1 MSLFD
6 KKPSL
11 MPVVIAPDVW
21 QSAVEF
27 PADPQQVE
35 ERLGNLLL
43 AVLLTLRTAGTSR
56 KKVTFTIYCQPP
68 QGDMKVPV
76 ALPLSLNYHGHYV
89 QVWLNRHNLS
99 PPESLPDGG
108 SSGFFHEDR
117 TMDRSNDI
125 YQKVT
130 DQIIA
135 ELENGNVPWIR
146 PWRDGEPPFPIN
158 ALSGRPYHGINVP
171 LLWNSADKQS
181 FASDRWLT
189 FHQVSALGAQVRRGE
204 KSSLAVLYLPRTQEE
219 TDALGQPLLDENG
232 EPQVRHFG
240 IIREFRL
247 FNLSQCDGLPQTL
260 SEPFT
265 RPAEPVE
272 TAEAIAMN
280 SGVTLHHRR
289 QSKAYYKPATDLVM
303 MPHPQQ
309 FESSE
314 AYYAT
319 LLHEL
324 THATGHASRLN
335 RPGIAGTERT
345 EALYAAEEL
354 VAEMGSAFLCAHC
367 GILGR
372 LQHASYIGYWLDI
385 LRQDKRAVIRA
396 SGMARHASEWLL
408 NAVPQPCQLSA

>member
-1 MSLFD
+1 ME
-6 KKPSL
+6 
-11 MPVVIAPDVW
+11 VAPA
-21 QSAVEF
+21 S
-27 PADPQQVE
+27 
-35 ERLGNLLL
+35 
-43 AVLLTLRTAGTSR
+43 
-56 KKVTFTIYCQPP
+56 
-68 QGDMKVPV
+68 
-76 ALPLSLNYHGHYV
+76 
-89 QVWLNRHNLS
+89 
-99 PPESLPDGG
+99 
-108 SSGFFHEDR
+108 FHEDH

-189 FHQVSALGAQVRRGE
+189 FHQVSALGGQVRRGE

-219 TDALGQPLLDENG
+219 TDALGQPLLDKDG
-232 EPQVRHFG
+232 EPKVRHFG
-240 IIREFRL
+240 IICEFRL
-247 FNLSQCDGLPQTL
+247 FNLSQCDDLPQTL
-260 SEPFT
+260 SEPFI
-265 RPAEPVE
+265 RPADPVE
-272 TAEAIAMN
+272 TAEAIALN
-280 SGVTLHHRR
+280 SGVTLRHRR
-289 QSKAYYKPATDLVM
+289 QSEAYYRPATDLVM

-335 RPGIAGTERT
+335 RPGIAGAERT
-345 EALYAAEEL
+345 EALYAAEEM
-354 VAEMGSAFLCAHC
+354 VAEMGSAFLCAYC
-367 GILGR
+367 GIQGS
-372 LQHASYIGYWLDI
+372 LQHASYIGHWLDI
-385 LRQDKRAVIRA
+385 LRQDKQALIRA
-396 SGMARHASEWLL
+396 SGMARQASEWLL
-408 NAVPQPCQLSA
+408 NPVPQPCQLSA

>member
-1 MSLFD
+1 
-6 KKPSL
+6 
-11 MPVVIAPDVW
+11 
-21 QSAVEF
+21 
-27 PADPQQVE
+27 
-35 ERLGNLLL
+35 
-43 AVLLTLRTAGTSR
+43 
-56 KKVTFTIYCQPP
+56 
-68 QGDMKVPV
+68 
-76 ALPLSLNYHGHYV
+76 
-89 QVWLNRHNLS
+89 
-99 PPESLPDGG
+99 
-108 SSGFFHEDR
+108 
-117 TMDRSNDI
+117 MDRSNDI

-189 FHQVSALGAQVRRGE
+189 FHQVSALGGQVRRGE

-219 TDALGQPLLDENG
+219 TDTLGQPLLDKDG
-232 EPQVRHFG
+232 EPKVRHFG

-247 FNLSQCDGLPQTL
+247 FNLSQCDGLPQSL

-265 RPAEPVE
+265 RPTEPVE
-272 TAEAIAMN
+272 MAETIAKN
-280 SGVTLHHRR
+280 SGVTLRHRR

-324 THATGHASRLN
+324 THATGHVSRLN
-335 RPGIAGTERT
+335 RTGIAGAEHTK
-345 EALYAAEEL
+345 ALYAAEEL

-367 GILGR
+367 GIQGR